1 MEAFMIDPGV
11 FCSKC
16 GSAYPNEGV
25 PFRCPICGGLYDYKC
40 AFHFDQTKVDRT
52 QPGIWRYRHTF
63 GLPPDFEPI
72 SLGEGNT
79 PLIWAKILGRQIA
92 FKCEFLNPSGSFKDR
107 GSAVI
112 STWLKGRGVVE
123 AVEDSSGNAGASF
136 AAYGARAGIKAR
148 IFVPD
153 SASGPKRRQIEAY
166 GAELVPVKGS
176 RSEVA
181 EAVVKEA
188 ETGAAYASHAY
199 LPFNLPGYATAAYE
213 IVEQMEQ
220 MPGAV
225 IVPAGQGGLLLG
237 LARGFKALRIDKE
250 ITAIPRMIGVQ
261 ARACAPLWASFIA
274 GGKEP
279 ATVSEDTTLAEGVRV
294 RNLLRREAV
303 LAEVLASQGCICVTE
318 EAEILPGCAALARL
332 GFYVEPTSAI
342 VWSALVELLDE
353 LPDPVVVILTGS
365 GLKYG

>member
-25 PFRCPICGGLYDYKC
+25 PFRCPICGGLYDYKG
-40 AFHFDQTKVDRT
+40 AFHFDRTKVDRT

-136 AAYGARAGIKAR
+136 AAYAIVSATPKTKCSSGRAGL
-148 IFVPD
+148 
-153 SASGPKRRQIEAY
+153 SMRQCTDFC
-166 GAELVPVKGS
+166 KG
-176 RSEVA
+176 R
-181 EAVVKEA
+181 
-188 ETGAAYASHAY
+188 
-199 LPFNLPGYATAAYE
+199 
-213 IVEQMEQ
+213 Q
-220 MPGAV
+220 
-225 IVPAGQGGLLLG
+225 
-237 LARGFKALRIDKE
+237 
-250 ITAIPRMIGVQ
+250 
-261 ARACAPLWASFIA
+261 
-274 GGKEP
+274 
-279 ATVSEDTTLAEGVRV
+279 
-294 RNLLRREAV
+294 
-303 LAEVLASQGCICVTE
+303 TE
-318 EAEILPGCAALARL
+318 R
-332 GFYVEPTSAI
+332 Y
-342 VWSALVELLDE
+342 
-353 LPDPVVVILTGS
+353 GS
-365 GLKYG
+365 G